1 MRLSKRNCVLI
12 LSLIMILMTGCG
24 SAMQEVTD
32 EQMNL
37 IGEYAA
43 VQLLKYVAN
52 SRSRLVD
59 SELMEKEEKRQA
71 AWEAAREKKPASTPK
86 PEGMGAV
93 DDTPVVGVGTIENQG
108 IATLEEYYDLPQGLS
123 LTYSG
128 YQVCESYPQEGEEGV
143 FSLDASEGKKLLVLS
158 FRIENATENDQAVD
172 LFSKAGQQK
181 ITVNGDYIRNALTTM
196 LLNDISTYEN
206 TLSANSG
213 EELVL
218 LVEVEQAVT
227 NNIASIVVNFKNES
241 KAFTIQAL

>member
-12 LSLIMILMTGCG
+12 LSLIMIFMTGCG
-24 SAMQEVTD
+24 SVMQEVTD

-43 VQLLKYVAN
+43 VQLLKYDAN

-71 AWEAAREKKPASTPK
+71 AWEAAREKEPASTPK
-86 PEGMGAV
+86 PEGMGAT
-93 DDTPVVGVGTIENQG
+93 DDTPIVGVGTIENQG

-128 YQVCESYPQEGEEGV
+128 YQVCESYPQEGEGV

-158 FRIENATENDQAVD
+158 FRIENATENEQAVD
-172 LFSKAGQQK
+172 LFSRAGQHK
-181 ITVNGDYIRNALTTM
+181 ITVNGDYTRTALTTM

-206 TLSANSG
+206 TLLANSG

-218 LVEVEQAVT
+218 LVEVEQAVA
-227 NNIASIVVNFKNES
+227 NNITSIVVNFKNES